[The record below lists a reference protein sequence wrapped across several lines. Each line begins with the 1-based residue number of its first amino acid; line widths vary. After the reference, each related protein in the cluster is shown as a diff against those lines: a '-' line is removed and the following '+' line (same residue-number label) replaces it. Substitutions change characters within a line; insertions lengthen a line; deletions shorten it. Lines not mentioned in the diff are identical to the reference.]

1 MSDIQKVWVAY
12 SNTDC
17 TEGRGMDVPIAV
29 CKMEVTAKR
38 LARGRYVQGSDGP
51 VRPMN
56 LIQVDGNWYAP
67 TALVN
72 VIEPTKEDLAVHEAA
87 ERRRVVLEKAK
98 SLGLTDEDIA
108 TLKGE
113 TK

>member
-1 MSDIQKVWVAY
+1 MDI
-12 SNTDC
+12 
-17 TEGRGMDVPIAV
+17 PIAV
-29 CKMEVTAKR
+29 CKMKTTAIR
-38 LARGRYVQGSDGP
+38 LARGRYVQGSNGP

-72 VIEPTKEDLAVHEAA
+72 VIEPSKEDLEAHEAA
-87 ERRRVVLEKAK
+87 ERRHAVLEKAK